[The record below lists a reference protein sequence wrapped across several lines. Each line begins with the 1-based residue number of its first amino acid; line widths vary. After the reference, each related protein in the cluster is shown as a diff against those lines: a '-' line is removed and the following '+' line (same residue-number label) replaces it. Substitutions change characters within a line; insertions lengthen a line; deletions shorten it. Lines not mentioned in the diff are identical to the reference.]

1 MLASL
6 PPGEPDGLLFK
17 THFINRLPLDIRNH
31 VMAGGFTL
39 SSREMA
45 AVADN
50 LWFARNSR
58 QRGNRHHPVAA
69 EVPEDTEELEEEVAQ
84 LNVQPK
90 RPQPKKKAAKG
101 GKSQGFPGSP
111 HLHVVGKRVGSE
123 VAAAAAAPKG
133 TLGRLLYLVD
143 VDNSKRYLVD
153 SGSAFSILP
162 HKSSAEPTGP
172 WLMTADGK
180 PLHCWAA
187 ARALSAP
194 GRGSSPGPSCW
205 HPWHFPY

>member
-1 MLASL
+1 M
-6 PPGEPDGLLFK
+6 LFK
-17 THFINRLPLDIRNH
+17 THFINRLPVTIQDH
-31 VMAGGFTL
+31 VVTAGFTL
-39 SSREMA
+39 TSREMA

-58 QRGNRHHPVAA
+58 QSDSKHHPVAA
-69 EVPEDTEELEEEVAQ
+69 AVQEDVEEIEEAVAA

-90 RPQPKKKAAKG
+90 CPQPKKKAAKG

-143 VDNSKRYLVD
+143 VDNSKRTWWTRAAP
-153 SGSAFSILP
+153 SA
-162 HKSSAEPTGP
+162 
-172 WLMTADGK
+172 
-180 PLHCWAA
+180 
-187 ARALSAP
+187 
-194 GRGSSPGPSCW
+194 SSPTSQP
-205 HPWHFPY
+205 HL